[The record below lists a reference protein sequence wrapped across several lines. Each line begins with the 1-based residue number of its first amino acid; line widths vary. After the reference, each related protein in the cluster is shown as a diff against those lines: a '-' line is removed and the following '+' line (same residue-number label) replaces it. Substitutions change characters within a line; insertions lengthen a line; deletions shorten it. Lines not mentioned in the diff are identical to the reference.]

1 MIKATENM
9 FIITDKEVLFV
20 KKGDVIKEKWLIES
34 YNYEKKIEEI
44 LRKQKIKIKGGYED
58 AIRN

>member
-1 MIKATENM
+1 MIKATKDM
-9 FIITDKEVLFV
+9 FIVTDNEVIFI
-20 KKGDVIKEKWLIES
+20 KKGEVVKEKWLIES
-34 YNYEKKIEEI
+34 YDYNKKIDEI